1 MASTVEK
8 TIVMRNCTKK
18 LSFPVKS
25 GATIYHGCIGV
36 VKTDG
41 YLYNH
46 ASTIIDGNGISYIGI
61 VVDETVNISGTPAA
75 TTADGS
81 ILTSQET
88 KSAPA
93 GDATVRTLSLN
104 GQFYAAMTGLAQTNV
119 GDVVYATDNFTFAVT
134 GTIPIGTI
142 SKVLSSTLA
151 EIDLNCFMPIL
162 NLVKSGQMFSITKV
176 ITTGS
181 ASEAIYTANAPF
193 AFEIIDVI
201 VQPRGASTNGTMK
214 LQDGSSDI
222 TNAMTC
228 AVDKTIARAGTID
241 DAKSTIA
248 VSGSLIVICAGDT
261 IGNTIGLVTVI
272 AIRS

>member
-8 TIVMRNCTKK
+8 TIVIRNNTKK
-18 LSFPVKS
+18 LAFPVKS
-25 GATIYHGCIGV
+25 GATIYHGCVGV
-36 VKTDG
+36 VKIDG

-46 ASTIIDGNGISYIGI
+46 ASTIVDQNGINYIGI
-61 VVDETVNISGTPAA
+61 IADETANSNGTPAA

-88 KSAPA
+88 RSVPS
-93 GDATVRTLSLN
+93 GDATVRTLYLN
-104 GQFYAAMTGLAQTNV
+104 GQFYAAMTGLTQANV

-142 SKVLSSTLA
+142 SKVLSATLA
-151 EIDLNCFMPIL
+151 EIDLNCFMPMQNI
-162 NLVKSGQMFSITKV
+162 VKSGELFSITKN

-181 ASEAIYTANAPF
+181 ATEDIYSSNAPF
-193 AFEIIDVI
+193 AFEIVDVI

-214 LQDGSSDI
+214 VTDGTSDI

-248 VSGSLIVICAGDT
+248 VSGSLRVVCAGDT
-261 IGNTIGLVTVI
+261 IGNTIGLVTVV